1 MIPSDRLGR
10 SFYNLRKDARA
21 PNACPGKKGQYRVI
35 SEILLFFI
43 GILITSFVIIN
54 FGNLETSIRSTSLH
68 DQLESVGDSVAT
80 AIVKVA
86 TSENATIR
94 LAIPDQ
100 VSGYT
105 YVISIKDVN
114 GGEMTVSTF
123 DGNVSIKRQIFNI
136 DYDNTVIGNHV
147 VNNSE
152 VVSSA
157 GFIEIIKNEKI
168 TIARSK

>member
-1 MIPSDRLGR
+1 
-10 SFYNLRKDARA
+10 
-21 PNACPGKKGQYRVI
+21 
-35 SEILLFFI
+35 
-43 GILITSFVIIN
+43 
-54 FGNLETSIRSTSLH
+54 
-68 DQLESVGDSVAT
+68 
-80 AIVKVA
+80 
-86 TSENATIR
+86 
-94 LAIPDQ
+94 
-100 VSGYT
+100 
-105 YVISIKDVN
+105 
-114 GGEMTVSTF
+114 MTVSTF